1 MFIFLKCIYLINT
14 LGFKRVM
21 SIIILLSVLR
31 LVLWR
36 ICFRPGFATLFLL
49 SVSNIHFTAGNDL
62 STWPPARVL
71 FEVGLL
77 NPSGDEEKQ
86 LAL

>member
-1 MFIFLKCIYLINT
+1 MYLPNKYFRFQT
-14 LGFKRVM
+14 CYVHL
-21 SIIILLSVLR
+21 IILLSVLR